1 MKLINTHSCN
11 FSDFFFIFS
20 SFPLVWIASILSP
33 KSSAQHQLSKFLGA
47 IESYLHP
54 ANSGKWVGAISEIV
68 VQLPKY
74 LFDRLVYER
83 YKPHPWKKRT
93 PEEHRLTENCLTLF
107 VESYKPI
114 ALQAMYSRMS
124 AIDTG
129 KIFKHLADL
138 RPELIIPDVIDRVYA
153 TLDSLTEPHKMT
165 AALQCL
171 VSVSR
176 AMVSG
181 HNGYTTG
188 KTHVIPILF
197 ATLPGI
203 DPNDFKKTS
212 VTLQF
217 LTTFALMVPIVD
229 CSKAHLYYDDL
240 TEEEILI
247 CGQTAEFEGFVLE
260 YLDKIFALIDSSSTR
275 MEQPVDNDSV
285 RSKLETIV
293 ESLVQSSTH
302 GILGQCSDEIILSA
316 TRKLVDYIKTN
327 LFEPRVA
334 AHLIASLVRVFA
346 RVAGSEISK
355 SLVPFVVNTINRYM
369 EEHEDIAE
377 REKQSDEMLYYIILL
392 MAIVRGAPNEVA
404 SFVDDLI
411 PIVDQISKFKCKLTN
426 KYSNAI
432 LFTILNNVTTL
443 QILDVRSSPESYEK
457 PLKEFL
463 PVRHWYI

>member
-1 MKLINTHSCN
+1 M
-11 FSDFFFIFS
+11 
-20 SFPLVWIASILSP
+20 
-33 KSSAQHQLSKFLGA
+33 
-47 IESYLHP
+47 HP
-54 ANSGKWVGAISEIV
+54 ANSGKWVGVISEIV

-83 YKPHPWKKRT
+83 YKPHPWKKPV
-93 PEEHRLTENCLTLF
+93 PEEHRLTENCLDAF

-124 AIDTG
+124 GTDTG

-138 RPELIIPDVIDRVYA
+138 RPEQIIPDVIDRVYA

-171 VSVSR
+171 VSISR
-176 AMVSG
+176 ALVTG

-212 VTLQF
+212 ITLQF

-260 YLDKIFALIDSSSTR
+260 YMDKIFALIESSSTTR
-275 MEQPVDNDSV
+275 MEQPVDSDSM

-293 ESLVQSSTH
+293 ESLIQSSTH
-302 GILGQCSDEIILSA
+302 GILGQGSDEIILSA
-316 TRKLVDYIKTN
+316 TRKLVDYIKMN

-346 RVAGSEISK
+346 RIAGSEITK
-355 SLVPFVVNTINRYM
+355 SLVPFIFNTINRYM
-369 EEHEDIAE
+369 EEHEDIADQ
-377 REKQSDEMLYYIILL
+377 EKQSDELLYYIILM
-392 MAIVRGAPNEVA
+392 MAVVRGAPNEVC
-404 SFVDDLI
+404 SFINELI
-411 PIVDQISKFKCKLTN
+411 PIIDRISKFKCKLTN

-432 LFTILNNVTTL
+432 LFTILSNVSTL
-443 QILDVRSSPESYEK
+443 QILDVRSSPESQEK

-463 PVRHWYI
+463 PVRHW

>member
-1 MKLINTHSCN
+1 MINVKPNHNLI
-11 FSDFFFIFS
+11 SD
-20 SFPLVWIASILSP
+20 
-33 KSSAQHQLSKFLGA
+33 
-47 IESYLHP
+47 
-54 ANSGKWVGAISEIV
+54 
-68 VQLPKY
+68 
-74 LFDRLVYER
+74 
-83 YKPHPWKKRT
+83 
-93 PEEHRLTENCLTLF
+93 EHRLTENCLTLF

-114 ALQAMYSRMS
+114 ALQAMYSRMN
-124 AIDTG
+124 ATDTG

-138 RPELIIPDVIDRVYA
+138 RPELII
-153 TLDSLTEPHKMT
+153 DSATEPHKMT
-165 AALQCL
+165 VALQCL

-176 AMVSG
+176 ALVSG

-203 DPNDFKKTS
+203 DPNDFKETS

-217 LTTFALMVPIVD
+217 LTTFAIFNNLMVPIVD
-229 CSKAHLYYDDL
+229 CSQAHLYYNDL
-240 TEEEILI
+240 TEEESLI

-275 MEQPVDNDSV
+275 MEQPTDSDSV
-285 RSKLETIV
+285 RSKMETIV

-316 TRKLVDYIKTN
+316 TKKLVDYIKTN
-327 LFEPRVA
+327 LFEPRVG

-346 RVAGSEISK
+346 RVSGSEISK
-355 SLVPFVVNTINRYM
+355 SPVPFVVNTINQYV
-369 EEHEDIAE
+369 EEHDDIAA

-392 MAIVRGAPNEVA
+392 MAIVRGAPNEVVN
-404 SFVDDLI
+404 FIDDLI

-432 LFTILNNVTTL
+432 LFTILSNVSTL
-443 QILDVRSSPESYEK
+443 QILDVRSSPESHEK

-463 PVRHWYI
+463 PIRHW